1 MPYVIAWTLYLL
13 MAALLVFGFERYVA
27 ERITGRQLRIFLRA
41 SLLMV
46 LFTPGFVS
54 AGENVFV
61 VPACVG
67 VMFNILAKS
76 GVGLLKAAL
85 PLLLA
90 FSVVFGVLFFRESR
104 RDDAGDR
111 AHHRF

>member
-13 MAALLVFGFERYVA
+13 MAVLLVLGYERYVA
-27 ERITGRQLRIFLRA
+27 DRIDDRQLRIFLRA
-41 SLLMV
+41 LLAIV

-54 AGENVFV
+54 AGDHVFI

-76 GVGLLKAAL
+76 GTGFFKAAL
-85 PLLLA
+85 PLLLVSA
-90 FSVVFGVLFFRESR
+90 GVFGVLHFRENR
-104 RDDAGDR
+104 REDADED